1 MIPSQISSFG
11 LESLLWN
18 VDVAEYIRYSSV
30 LRYTFDEVIKF
41 LKNDSSNYSA
51 YTEANGIKSLF
62 LDRATEE
69 AYKKFIDDLN
79 EFYEYDVK
87 E

>member
-1 MIPSQISSFG
+1 M
-11 LESLLWN
+11 
-18 VDVAEYIRYSSV
+18 
-30 LRYTFDEVIKF
+30 IKF
-41 LKNDSSNYSA
+41 LKNDFSNYSA
-51 YTEANGIKSLF
+51 YTEVNGIKSLF
-62 LDRATEE
+62 SDRATEE

>member
-1 MIPSQISSFG
+1 MKEQGYLIPSQISSFG

-41 LKNDSSNYSA
+41 LKNDFSNYSA
-51 YTEANGIKSLF
+51 YTERLTKNLLMI
-62 LDRATEE
+62 
-69 AYKKFIDDLN
+69 
-79 EFYEYDVK
+79 
-87 E
+87 